1 MSGGL
6 MRHSA
11 VIPVL
16 LGVALTAATA
26 FAASLTYENDRFGT
40 SVTFPADIFSQEQ
53 APPDNGDGQRWLSND
68 GASLAVFGSYNVL
81 DETPKS
87 REAGARVN
95 GSRTVTYSRTGQD
108 WVVLSG
114 TDGDRIFYE
123 RYVFG
128 PTDIVH
134 GIVIEYPAA
143 LKAKYDP
150 LVGSIARSL
159 RGP

>member
-1 MSGGL
+1 MQ
-6 MRHSA
+6 RFAAISA
-11 VIPVL
+11 F
-16 LGVALTAATA
+16 LGFTLIATVVS
-26 FAASLTYENDRFGT
+26 AASLTYENDRFGT
-40 SVTFPADIFSQEQ
+40 SATFPTDIFSREQ
-53 APPDNGDGQRWLSND
+53 VPPENGDGLRWLSDD

-81 DETPKS
+81 DETPKT
-87 REAGARVN
+87 REAAAKAEKDRP
-95 GSRTVTYSRTGQD
+95 VTYSQTGKD

-114 TDGDRIFYE
+114 IDGDHVFYE

-134 GIVIEYPAA
+134 GIVIEYPTS

-159 RGP
+159 HGP

>member
-1 MSGGL
+1 MSGGS
-6 MRHSA
+6 MRRYTTILA
-11 VIPVL
+11 L
-16 LGVALTAATA
+16 LGFALMAA
-26 FAASLTYENDRFGT
+26 AAHAAPFTYENARFGT
-40 SVTFPADIFSQEQ
+40 SATFPAEIFSREQ
-53 APPDNGDGQRWLSND
+53 PPPDNGDGQRWLSED
-68 GASLAVFGSYNVL
+68 GASLAIFGSYNVL
-81 DETPKS
+81 DETPTGK
-87 REAGARVN
+87 EAAARVN
-95 GSRTVTYSRTGQD
+95 GGRKVTYSRTGQD

-114 TDGDRIFYE
+114 TDGDRVFYE

-134 GIVIEYPAA
+134 GIVIDYPAS

>member
-1 MSGGL
+1 MQ
-6 MRHSA
+6 RSA
-11 VIPVL
+11 TIL
-16 LGVALTAATA
+16 AIIGYTL
-26 FAASLTYENDRFGT
+26 FAANALAASRTYENDRFGT
-40 SVTFPADIFSQEQ
+40 SATFPADIFSQEQ
-53 APPDNGDGQRWLSND
+53 APPDNGDGQRWLSDD

-81 DETPKS
+81 DETPAS
-87 REAGARVN
+87 REAEARVN
-95 GSRTVTYSRTGQD
+95 GERKVTYSRTGQD

-114 TDGDRIFYE
+114 TDGDRVFYE

-134 GIVIEYPAA
+134 GLVIEYPAS